1 MPYKINEYI
10 NDTRLAV
17 RGRNLEQFFTDAFL
31 GVLYMMKPAQK
42 FAPEKIE
49 REIFLEAIDTTSLLV
64 EFLNETTSLAS
75 ANKEF
80 YTNII
85 FYRIQPTSLRAK
97 LFGISIESFHRE
109 INQLAYHDAEVKQ
122 VGDGAWES
130 VIIIK
135 NLSII

>member
-42 FAPEKIE
+42 FTPEKIE

-64 EFLNETTSLAS
+64 EFLNEATSLTS

-97 LFGISIESFHRE
+97 LFGISVESFHRE
-109 INQLAYHDAEVKQ
+109 INRLTYHDAEVKQ
-122 VGDGAWES
+122 ADGGAWES
-130 VIIIK
+130 VIII
-135 NLSII
+135 NN